1 MAEASRLSTAARA
14 LRVSL
19 EALADALAQA
29 RPEATAHSETDIEV
43 RVRDFRDA
51 AALAATTGE
60 VLPEVEATRVRDALQ
75 RCRRLGLSVT
85 MLAGAWHPAPSVAH
99 GYSPVGHPL
108 NAAPEAAFVT
118 ARG

>member
-29 RPEATAHSETDIEV
+29 RLEATADSQTDIEAC
-43 RVRDFRDA
+43 VRDFRDA
-51 AALAATTGE
+51 ATLAMTSGE
-60 VLPEVEATRVRDALQ
+60 VLTEAEARHVRDALQ

-85 MLAGAWHPAPSVAH
+85 MLAGAWQPTPSVAH

-108 NAAPEAAFVT
+108 TAAPEAAFVT

>member
-14 LRVSL
+14 LWETL

-29 RPEATAHSETDIEV
+29 QPEATASTEGDIEA
-43 RVRDFRDA
+43 RVGDFRDA
-51 AALAATTGE
+51 AMLAVTSGE
-60 VLPEVEATRVRDALQ
+60 VLPEGEARRVREALQ

-85 MLAGAWHPAPSVAH
+85 MLSGAHRPASATAQA
-99 GYSPVGHPL
+99 YSPVGQPL
-108 NAAPEAAFVT
+108 TAASEAAFLT